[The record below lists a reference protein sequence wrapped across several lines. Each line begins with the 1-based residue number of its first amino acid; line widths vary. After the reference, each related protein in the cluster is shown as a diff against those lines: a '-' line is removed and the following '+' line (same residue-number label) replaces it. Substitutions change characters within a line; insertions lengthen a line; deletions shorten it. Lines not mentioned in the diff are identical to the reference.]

1 MGYDIRIGDNLDE
14 RFRLRD
20 LIQRSGMS
28 TIYKSIDCSNDQFVA
43 IKIPHIELE
52 GDAAYFSRFER
63 EEEIGRKLSHPGVVK
78 IIPVENKSRPYIVM
92 EYLEGRTL
100 DRILDEARP
109 FPISRAIEITS
120 RICGILDYMHQHDVV
135 HRDLKPGNIM
145 VCNDGALRIIDFG
158 IAKTLAMKRVTF
170 GGFSPKM
177 GTPHYMAPEQIRGK
191 RGDPRTD
198 IYSLGAILYEMSTGS
213 VPFNGENTYELMN
226 ARLMRDPRPPREL
239 NPELTP
245 EIEEIILH
253 ALERDPADRYVSAAA
268 MKAELDSP
276 TTVNLTGRYKKVQAS
291 TRWKGQVKRVGVVL
305 LITATP
311 IVFFFLFLLIFQHQ
325 AANR

>member
-1 MGYDIRIGDNLDE
+1 
-14 RFRLRD
+14 
-20 LIQRSGMS
+20 
-28 TIYKSIDCSNDQFVA
+28 
-43 IKIPHIELE
+43 
-52 GDAAYFSRFER
+52 
-63 EEEIGRKLSHPGVVK
+63 
-78 IIPVENKSRPYIVM
+78 
-92 EYLEGRTL
+92 
-100 DRILDEARP
+100 
-109 FPISRAIEITS
+109 
-120 RICGILDYMHQHDVV
+120 
-135 HRDLKPGNIM
+135 
-145 VCNDGALRIIDFG
+145 
-158 IAKTLAMKRVTF
+158 
-170 GGFSPKM
+170 
-177 GTPHYMAPEQIRGK
+177 
-191 RGDPRTD
+191 
-198 IYSLGAILYEMSTGS
+198 MSTGS